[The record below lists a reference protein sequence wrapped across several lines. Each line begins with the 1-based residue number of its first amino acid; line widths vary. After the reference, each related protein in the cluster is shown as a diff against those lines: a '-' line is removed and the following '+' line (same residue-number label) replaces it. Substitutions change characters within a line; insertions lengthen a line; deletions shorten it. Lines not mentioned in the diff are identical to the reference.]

1 MPATKEM
8 LLEKLELLQRK
19 LEDEF
24 ESGNDPHSIRQEIS
38 RIQAEIAKLNE
49 SLDQKSTLLKG

>member
-8 LLEKLELLQRK
+8 LLEKLEILQRK

-38 RIQAEIAKLNE
+38 RIQGEIAKLNE
-49 SLDQKSTLLKG
+49 SLESKGNLLKG

>member
-19 LEDEF
+19 LEDEL
-24 ESGNDPHSIRQEIS
+24 ESGNDPHSIRQEIGRLQS
-38 RIQAEIAKLNE
+38 EIARLNE
-49 SLDQKSTLLKG
+49 SLDEKGALLKG

>member
-8 LLEKLELLQRK
+8 LLEKLEVLQRK

-24 ESGNDPHSIRQEIS
+24 ESGNDPHSIRQEIT
-38 RIQAEIAKLNE
+38 RIQGEIAKLNE
-49 SLDQKSTLLKG
+49 SLESKGNLLKG